1 MGTIKEVAVGHYE
14 YTMGKD
20 LDLKAEQERTLATP
34 KLPANLILKFM
45 FWQFDVLY
53 GKPRSLPK
61 VMVLEILARYP
72 YWAWENGAYHL
83 LSKLYSGTKKVPAEK
98 VEVAL
103 RHIRMGRESQDNEQW
118 HMLLWADLCHQKGIK
133 LCWVRHFVIPKTMT
147 LVYFFI
153 TRIMYWLNP
162 IGSFAMNA
170 AFESHAEHEYMLYA
184 QEHPEFESASVD
196 SVWFKYYPQ
205 QKSLADLVRRVGL
218 DERDHM
224 NHSLEE
230 IERLKK

>member
-1 MGTIKEVAVGHYE
+1 
-14 YTMGKD
+14 MGKT
-20 LDLKAEQERTLATP
+20 LDLGAEQERTLATP
-34 KLPANLILKFM
+34 KLPANLMLKFM

-72 YWAWENGAYHL
+72 YWAWENGAYHW

-103 RHIRMGRESQDNEQW
+103 RHIQMGRESQDNEQW
-118 HMLLWADLCHQKGIK
+118 HMLLWADLCHQKGIR
-133 LCWVRHFVIPKTMT
+133 LGWFRHFVIPKAMT

-153 TRIMYWLNP
+153 TRIMYWLHP
-162 IGSFAMNA
+162 VGSFAMNA

-184 QEHPEFESASVD
+184 KEHPEFENETVD
-196 SVWFKYYPQ
+196 SVWFKYYPKQ
-205 QKSLADLVRRVGL
+205 RFLADLVRRVGL

-230 IERLKK
+230 IERLTRG